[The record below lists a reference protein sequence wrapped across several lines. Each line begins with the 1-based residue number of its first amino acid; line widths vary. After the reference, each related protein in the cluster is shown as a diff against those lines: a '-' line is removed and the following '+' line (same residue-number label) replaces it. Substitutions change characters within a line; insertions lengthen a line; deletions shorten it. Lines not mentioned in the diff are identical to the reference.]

1 MMNDSRSIVRRF
13 SDCRLDTYCGM
24 LGTVADEEK
33 NAFFLIAQPMKSSI
47 KMLSLKLHGQ
57 QIKCPIIESIDR
69 NFKPRIFGAYDLKEE
84 SLCFEQIEEET
95 VFLTEHTGKTAI
107 VTDLIANYLNPALTD
122 ARKKAPIGSV
132 STVRIT
138 DYKEYK

>member
-1 MMNDSRSIVRRF
+1 
-13 SDCRLDTYCGM
+13 
-24 LGTVADEEK
+24 
-33 NAFFLIAQPMKSSI
+33 
-47 KMLSLKLHGQ
+47 MLSLKLHGQ
-57 QIKCPIIESIDR
+57 QIKCPIIESIDH

-84 SLCFEQIEEET
+84 SLRFEQVEEET

-122 ARKKAPIGSV
+122 AQKKAPIGSV